1 MIMKRKILLAAL
13 LGAAASLSLA
23 ETKTVHGKYTNNTG
37 SRMDITGVS
46 ETTELILDST
56 QDQAANQGEMFRISG
71 KTVKSITAI
80 DSNASDNKGAV
91 NIASNNEINGVLVDI
106 KSSIDATAISA
117 ASWKQNFMTL
127 VIGNSVED
135 YKKANITVD
144 FGSNLTLTG
153 ANADQKQTISF
164 EHFYGT
170 VKAKNAYL
178 SNSGATNTSTLSIS
192 EDSSVIWD
200 GGRLETGNDKK
211 SRIQIDGKLTFKA
224 NSNTT
229 FVVKKGGEFVI
240 GQNGTFS
247 STNNTLSID
256 YGSTADIYGSLEMGG
271 GSTLWL
277 NGKTNIYNTTPTKQL
292 SFYKLNSA
300 GEFNQA
306 TATSNNGVRFK
317 RAAEINTGAKWT
329 VDGIVDIYGERISTA
344 DLSVTRAVLNVNSG
358 ANFIVKREATNARI
372 RLWGNSEL
380 NIWQENAFKDENG
393 GSIRLA
399 TATDIYSEYGS
410 LVNLYATQTF
420 KDLYVTSGSNL
431 EIYLHDLAQLILDG
445 EEQTLWNNTADG
457 LKIYNFRE
465 NAIYVGTNAA
475 NAFGIANAKFFDA
488 DGNLI
493 SNVRIGENGWLTAA
507 IPEPAEWAAIF
518 GAIALALAV
527 YRRRK

>member
-1 MIMKRKILLAAL
+1 MKRKILLAAL

-23 ETKTVHGKYTNNTG
+23 ETKTVHGRYTNNTG

-46 ETTELILDST
+46 ETTDLILDST
-56 QDQAANQGEMFRISG
+56 QDQAANQGEMFRVSG

-91 NIASNNEINGVLVDI
+91 NIASNNENNGVLVDI
-106 KSSIDATAISA
+106 KSSTDATAISA
-117 ASWKQNFMTL
+117 ASWKQNYMTI

-135 YKKANITVD
+135 YKNANITVD

-164 EHFYGT
+164 EHFNGT
-170 VKAKNAYL
+170 VKAKNTYI
-178 SNSGATNTSTLSIS
+178 SNSLTGTSTLSIS
-192 EDSSVIWD
+192 ENSSVIWD
-200 GGRLETGNDKK
+200 GGRIEAGANGN
-211 SRIQIDGKLTFKA
+211 SLIQINGNLTFKSG
-224 NSNTT
+224 SNTT
-229 FVVKKGGEFVI
+229 LVVKGGEFII
-240 GQNGTFS
+240 GENGTFS

-256 YGSTADIYGSLEMGG
+256 YNSTAHIYGTLNMGG
-271 GSTLWL
+271 GSTIWL
-277 NGKTNIYNTTPTKQL
+277 NGKTYIHNTAPKSQL
-292 SFYKLNSA
+292 ALFTVQSA
-300 GEFNQA
+300 GEFSQD

-317 RAAEINTGAKWT
+317 RTANINAGAKWT
-329 VDGIVDIYGERISTA
+329 VDGIVDIFGEKVGTT
-344 DLSVTRAVLNVNSG
+344 DLNVTRAVVNVASG
-358 ANFIVKREATNARI
+358 ASFIVKKEATNARI
-372 RLWGNSEL
+372 RLWGNSTL
-380 NIWQENAFKDENG
+380 NIRQENAFKDENG

-410 LVNLYATQTF
+410 VVNLYATQTF

-445 EEQTLWNNTADG
+445 SEQTLWNTTADG

-475 NAFGIANAKFFDA
+475 NASGIANAKFFDEE
-488 DGNLI
+488 GNLL
-493 SNVRIGENGWLTAA
+493 SNVRIGANGWLTAA